1 MDLASRVYLNESV
14 SWNVGFALTMDP
26 LSISASLGVEA
37 LALLSLDPSLCHL
50 AAWTHRRRQVFNS
63 SVLGRIVGQRG
74 LERFSFS
81 ERMKPFAPQIFHDTP
96 VVFSGML

>member
-1 MDLASRVYLNESV
+1 
-14 SWNVGFALTMDP
+14 MDP

-50 AAWTHRRRQVFNS
+50 AAWTHRRRQVRVFNS

-81 ERMKPFAPQIFHDTP
+81 ERMKPFAPQIFHDTL